1 MLPQSSGEWAMQNIF
16 SWLRLPPYFQ
26 EIVGEDS
33 SEIGENI
40 LLMLD
45 EVDLYMHPEWQ
56 RRIIADLL
64 NELKVNFPNNH
75 FQIIITSHSPILLSD
90 IPSQNTVFLK
100 RVEGNVVQIP
110 HEIQTFGANIHSL
123 YKDAFFIKDGLAMG
137 EYARSYID
145 NIICE
150 IKTGIYNEDEIKQKI
165 SLIGE
170 PVIRKKLF
178 QLLGKPKSPT
188 IPMPEVERRQMIE
201 FLRNQKKA
209 VEHQIALLEQG
220 LNDD

>member
-1 MLPQSSGEWAMQNIF
+1 
-16 SWLRLPPYFQ
+16 
-26 EIVGEDS
+26 
-33 SEIGENI
+33 
-40 LLMLD
+40 
-45 EVDLYMHPEWQ
+45 
-56 RRIIADLL
+56 
-64 NELKVNFPNNH
+64 
-75 FQIIITSHSPILLSD
+75 
-90 IPSQNTVFLK
+90 
-100 RVEGNVVQIP
+100 
-110 HEIQTFGANIHSL
+110 
-123 YKDAFFIKDGLAMG
+123 MG